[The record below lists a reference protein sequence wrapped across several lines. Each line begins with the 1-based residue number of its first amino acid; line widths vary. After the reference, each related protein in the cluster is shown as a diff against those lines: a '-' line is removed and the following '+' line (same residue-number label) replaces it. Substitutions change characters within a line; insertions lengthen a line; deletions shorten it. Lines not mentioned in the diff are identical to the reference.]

1 VLVAQITDIHLGYD
15 PGNPDEYNRQRLNRT
30 LAALKAMVPAPDLL
44 LVTGDIADNG
54 DDRDSYQRF
63 AEAIAELPFRVCP
76 AMGNH
81 DSREIFR
88 EVFPDTA
95 DAGGYIQ
102 YAIDDLP
109 VRILVLDTLE
119 TGRHGG
125 GYDEVRA
132 AWLEARLAEAPGRPT
147 MLALHHPPIETGL
160 SWMTENPDAEWVR
173 RLRPI
178 VEAHPNIVAM
188 VSGHLHRPIVTR
200 WAGTALAVC
209 PSTAPQVALDLEEMD
224 PEHPDNRPM
233 IVADRPY
240 FALHYWNG
248 DGLITHIQS
257 VDDHE
262 VLARFSP
269 RRQPLI
275 RMLNEERA
283 TG

>member
-1 VLVAQITDIHLGYD
+1 MLVAQITDIHLGYD
-15 PGNPDEYNRQRLNRT
+15 PGNPDEYNRQRLDRT
-30 LAALKAMVPAPDLL
+30 LAVLKAMVPAPDLL

-54 DDRDSYQRF
+54 DDRISYRRF
-63 AEAIAELPFRVCP
+63 AEAIADLPFRVCP
-76 AMGNH
+76 VMGNH

-119 TGRHGG
+119 IGRHGG

-188 VSGHLHRPIVTR
+188 VTGHLHRPIVTR

-209 PSTAPQVALDLEEMD
+209 PSTAPQVALDLEDMD
-224 PEHPDNRPM
+224 AEHPDNRPM

-248 DGLITHIQS
+248 DGLITHFDT
-257 VDDHE
+257 VEDHE
-262 VLARFSP
+262 VLARFIP
-269 RRQPLI
+269 KRQGLI
-275 RMLNEERA
+275 RLLNKERA
-283 TG
+283 EG